1 MCHGTQRCLL
11 SSFLPGSKYREV
23 MNLDPISDTG
33 IDLTTLLLCDYANI
47 REGMINIV
55 SGGITR
61 IGSSIG
67 FPTAI
72 DAHLAMSVYVHP
84 HRVHETH
91 TGRVVLRYPD
101 TIEEI
106 VRIEFQFHGDAELH
120 PGEGLNFHFA
130 LPLQG
135 VQAPRAGQIDVSVTV
150 DESPVGLL
158 SFWLVD
164 ASQQ

>member
-1 MCHGTQRCLL
+1 MDLTPLND
-11 SSFLPGSKYREV
+11 S
-23 MNLDPISDTG
+23 G

-61 IGSSIG
+61 IGSSTG

-84 HRVHETH
+84 DKVASTH

-101 TIEEI
+101 TVEEI
-106 VRIEFQFHGDAELH
+106 ARIEFQFHGDAELH

-130 LPLQG
+130 LPLNG
-135 VQAPRAGQIDVSVTV
+135 IAAPHAGQIDVSVTIN
-150 DESPVGLL
+150 DSPIGLL
-158 SFWLVD
+158 SFWMVD
-164 ASQQ
+164 ASN

>member
-1 MCHGTQRCLL
+1 MQKYPWSLFPL
-11 SSFLPGSKYREV
+11 ESKYREV
-23 MNLDPISDTG
+23 MNLDPMGDTG

-72 DAHLAMSVYVHP
+72 DAHLAMSVYVQP
-84 HRVHETH
+84 HRVRETH

-101 TIEEI
+101 TVEEI
-106 VRIEFQFHGDAELH
+106 VRIEFQFHGDADLH

-135 VQAPRAGQIDVSVTV
+135 VQAPHAGQIDVSVTV
-150 DESPVGLL
+150 NEAPIGLL
-158 SFWLVD
+158 SFWMVD
-164 ASQQ
+164 ASQA

>member
-1 MCHGTQRCLL
+1 MCHGMQKCLWSL
-11 SSFLPGSKYREV
+11 FPLASKYREV
-23 MNLDPISDTG
+23 MNLDPMAESG

-61 IGSSIG
+61 IGSSVG

-84 HRVHETH
+84 HRVAETH
-91 TGRVVLRYPD
+91 TGRIVLRFPD
-101 TIEEI
+101 TVEEI
-106 VRIEFQFHGDAELH
+106 ARIEFQFHGDADLH

-135 VQAPRAGQIDVSVTV
+135 IAAPHAGQIDVSVTV
-150 DESPVGLL
+150 NESPIGLL
-158 SFWLVD
+158 SFWMVD
-164 ASQQ
+164 ASE

>member
-1 MCHGTQRCLL
+1 MR
-11 SSFLPGSKYREV
+11 F
-23 MNLDPISDTG
+23 DPLNDTG

-61 IGSSIG
+61 IGTSVG
-67 FPTAI
+67 FPSPI

-84 HRVHETH
+84 DKVANTH

-101 TIEEI
+101 TVEEI
-106 VRIEFQFHGDAELH
+106 ARIEFQFHGDADLH

-135 VQAPRAGQIDVSVTV
+135 IAAPHAGQIDVSVTIN
-150 DESPVGLL
+150 ESPIGLL
-158 SFWLVD
+158 SFWIVD
-164 ASQQ
+164 ASS

>member
-1 MCHGTQRCLL
+1 MYHATPKCPWSL
-11 SSFLPGSKYREV
+11 FLPASNYREV
-23 MNLDPISDTG
+23 MNLDPMSEIG

-84 HRVHETH
+84 LRVSETH
-91 TGRVVLRYPD
+91 TGRMVLRFPD
-101 TIEEI
+101 TVEEI
-106 VRIEFQFHGDAELH
+106 ARIEFEFHGDADLH

-135 VQAPRAGQIDVSVTV
+135 ISVPRAGQIDISVTV
-150 DESPVGLL
+150 NEAPIGLL
-158 SFWLVD
+158 SFWMVD
-164 ASQQ
+164 AS